1 MARYLLIDTATDEL
15 VSGLAED
22 TCVLAKKDHACR
34 RKSNVELTS
43 GIQELLRENPG
54 SFDAVITGRGP
65 GSFTGVRIGIATAK
79 GLACGKDV
87 PCYGVS
93 TLDAIAYNVARSG
106 FLGRLCVLED
116 AMRCEVYPAFYEI
129 SGKEAVE
136 RLDFQQR
143 VETADS
149 FFSRIEKE
157 ADTWT
162 FTGNA
167 LVKYREEAHA
177 LSGATYLPSSL
188 WVPTSEGLLA
198 AYHNAAE
205 KPTGDPALL
214 LPIYTRFSDAEEH
227 ERTRLGLGSL
237 RVEASG
243 VLEELGGIHE
253 QLRPALLSDAE
264 ALSAL
269 DALVYEK
276 GGHRP
281 YTAEEFSEML
291 AHTYYSLWVAHDQ
304 ETLTGYALGRIC
316 KDGFELMS
324 IGVLPA
330 YRRRGL
336 AGRLLDRLAYD
347 GGVLG
352 AKRCFLEVSC
362 ANAPARHLYEKIGFS
377 QVGLRK
383 KYYLDGSDA
392 LVLEAKLPF
401 LEQSCTTQT
410 EKDSREKAPVLEAEQ
425 KARAGSFPK
434 GLILAIETS
443 CDETAMSIID
453 NDGNLLANVVSTQI
467 DFHARF
473 GGVVPEIASR
483 KHTEALV
490 GVFEQTLLE
499 AGCRPSDLDAIAVT
513 QGPGLVG
520 ALVVGIAFAKGLS
533 VACGAKLIGVN
544 HLEGHILANMF
555 ENPELKPPFVASI
568 VSGGHTLLVHVKAW
582 DAFEVLG
589 STIDDAVG
597 EAFDKVSKALGLGYP
612 GGPIISRL
620 AEKGNPDAIAFPRAM
635 LHSHDYRFSLSGLK
649 TAVVTYLA
657 KEERAKRAVNVP
669 DVAASFQAAV
679 IDVLVSKII
688 TACKETGVSD
698 FCLGGGVAANP
709 ALRNALTEKLTQ
721 LGITV
726 TLPALQNC
734 TDNAA
739 MIALVALRKA
749 HKGDYADLR
758 MDAKPQLSL

>member
-15 VSGLAED
+15 VSGLAEGSS
-22 TCVLAKKDHACR
+22 VLAKKDHACR

-43 GIQELLRENPG
+43 CIEELLRTNPG
-54 SFDAVITGRGP
+54 SYDAVIAGRGP

-79 GLACGKDV
+79 GLSCGKGV

-116 AMRCEVYPAFYEI
+116 AMRREVYPAFYEI
-129 SGKEAVE
+129 SGKEAVR

-143 VETADS
+143 VETADA
-149 FFSRIEKE
+149 FFSRIKKE

-167 LVKYREEAHA
+167 LAKYCEEVHA
-177 LSGATYLPSSL
+177 FSGATQLPSCL

-198 AYHNAAE
+198 AYLNASE

-269 DALVYEK
+269 DALAYEAS
-276 GGHRP
+276 GHRP
-281 YTAEEFSEML
+281 YTAKEFSEML
-291 AHTYYSLWVAHDQ
+291 SHNYYSLWVAHDQ
-304 ETLTGYALGRIC
+304 ETLTGYALGCIC
-316 KDGFELMS
+316 EDGFEVMS

-336 AGRLLDRLAYD
+336 ASRLLKRLAYD

-352 AKRCFLEVSC
+352 AKHCFLEVSHT
-362 ANAPARHLYEKIGFS
+362 NAAAKSLYEKFGFS

-383 KYYLDGSDA
+383 KYYIDGSDA

-401 LEQSCTTQT
+401 LEPFHMPQA
-410 EKDSREKAPVLEAEQ
+410 EEEAAEKAHLCKAQQEAG
-425 KARAGSFPK
+425 AGSSRR

-453 NDGNLLANVVSTQI
+453 NEGSLFANVVSTQI

-490 GVFEQTLLE
+490 GVFEQTLFE
-499 AGCRPSDLDAIAVT
+499 AGCTPDDLDAVAVT

-533 VACGAKLIGVN
+533 VACGTKLIGVN

-582 DAFEVLG
+582 DNYEVLG

-657 KEERAKRAVNVP
+657 KEESAKRAVNVS

-679 IDVLVSKII
+679 IDVLVSKIMS
-688 TACKETGVSD
+688 ACKETGVSD

-709 ALRNALTEKLTQ
+709 ALRNALTKKLTQ

-749 HKGDYADLR
+749 HKGDYADLT